1 MLVEAIAATL
11 TLVHLSL
18 SPWGVEAV
26 IEVTPF
32 ERFDVVENVRP
43 ASGVEFV
50 GRLVSVDELGH
61 GVEGEVAAG
70 RCSFV
75 ADFFFGT
82 ACCWVL
88 SNEMATGR
96 GVGVERSPCSVDGSF
111 WTVI

>member
-1 MLVEAIAATL
+1 MLVEAIAAAL

-18 SPWGVEAV
+18 SPEPCVGAV

-61 GVEGEVAAG
+61 GVEGEGAAG

-75 ADFFFGT
+75 ADFFLAQPAAGF
-82 ACCWVL
+82 
-88 SNEMATGR
+88 
-96 GVGVERSPCSVDGSF
+96 
-111 WTVI
+111 